1 MKKMI
6 FILLKAIGILL
17 SIILL
22 YALLAWLL
30 PYIETSEK
38 KTNDPKNIPIYIY
51 TNGVHTDIVMPV
63 KNNITD
69 WSEKISFENVK
80 SKKTDYKY
88 VGIGWGDKGFYL
100 DTPTWADLKASTAF
114 KAAFWLSESA
124 MHCSFYNE
132 MKEADDCRKIMI
144 SEQQYRDLVSFVDAK
159 FDKDAKGN
167 YMFVKTDAVYDDND
181 AFYDAKGTYSF
192 LYTCNTWSND
202 ALKAA
207 GQKAAFW
214 TASDVGIFQHYK

>member
-38 KTNDPKNIPIYIY
+38 KTSDPKNIPIYIY

-132 MKEADDCRKIMI
+132 MKEADDCRKIMVT
-144 SEQQYRDLVSFVDAK
+144 EQQYQDLVNFVDAK